1 MSRLRTAAK
10 KHQIDTKAQLYARY
24 DATKDT
30 NATVKRT
37 GIVGELFP

>member
-10 KHQIDTKAQLYARY
+10 KHQIDTNAQLYARY

-30 NATVKRT
+30 NANAPNSLTNR
-37 GIVGELFP
+37 